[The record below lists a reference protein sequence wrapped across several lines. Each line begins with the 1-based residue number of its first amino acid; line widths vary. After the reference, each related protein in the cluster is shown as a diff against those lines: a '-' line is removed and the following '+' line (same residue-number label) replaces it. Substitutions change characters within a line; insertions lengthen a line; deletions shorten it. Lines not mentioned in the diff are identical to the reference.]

1 MNGMQPGDSLRAGQ
15 KIEVASAAGS
25 SHHSRSHRQV
35 LYTVRSGDSV
45 AGIAQLFQCS
55 AQQIAAWNGL
65 GAHPHIHAG
74 QKLRIHVVR
83 HS

>member
-1 MNGMQPGDSLRAGQ
+1 
-15 KIEVASAAGS
+15 
-25 SHHSRSHRQV
+25 
-35 LYTVRSGDSV
+35 V

-55 AQQIAAWNGL
+55 VPQIAAWNGL

-83 HS
+83 HT